1 VIDHLEKLRM
11 DSLTLDARK
20 VFIKLIKEVFKKVN
34 LKLMANKPSKWEQ
47 LVQVLMKI
55 QTINTILRYH
65 F

>member
-55 QTINTILRYH
+55 QIINTILRYH
-65 F
+65 L